1 MTTIATGSNNV
12 TITFLSGEDP
22 KLLTAIARE
31 ADYAI
36 THRLINNSSILSHC
50 KDSNTIHV
58 KIEMTEEVSF
68 EKIHDVMV
76 PELEFMFVYNDKIL
90 DMEIYDVETE

>member
-1 MTTIATGSNNV
+1 MTNIATGSSNV
-12 TITFLSGEDP
+12 TITFRSGEDP

-36 THRLINNSSILSHC
+36 THRLIKHSSVLSHC
-50 KDSNTIHV
+50 KDSNTIRV
-58 KIEMTEEVSF
+58 KLKMTEEVSF

-76 PELEFMFVYNDKIL
+76 PELEFMFVYNDGIL
-90 DMEIYDVETE
+90 DMEIYNVETE

>member
-12 TITFLSGEDP
+12 TITFRSGEDP

-36 THRLINNSSILSHC
+36 THRLIKHSSVLSHC
-50 KDSNTIHV
+50 KDSNTIRV
-58 KIEMTEEVSF
+58 KLEMTEEVSF
-68 EKIHDVMV
+68 EAIQDVIV
-76 PELEFMFVYNDKIL
+76 SELEFMFVYNDRIL

>member
-1 MTTIATGSNNV
+1 MTNIATGSSNV
-12 TITFLSGEDP
+12 TITFRSGEDP

-36 THRLINNSSILSHC
+36 THRLIKHSSVLSHC
-50 KDSNTIHV
+50 KDSNTIRV
-58 KIEMTEEVSF
+58 KLEMTEEVSF

-76 PELEFMFVYNDKIL
+76 PELEFMFVYNDRIL
-90 DMEIYDVETE
+90 DMEIYNVETE